1 MIIAVDFDGTIVEHQ
16 YPKIGPEIPG
26 ASETIMDLWIAEHQI
41 IIWTCRTLTKPEA
54 GLFEMIEWLEE
65 HEVPYNAINCNMFG
79 AEFYSMP
86 KIYAD
91 VYIDD
96 KNFGGFPGWDA
107 VRKQLLE
114 KP

>member
-1 MIIAVDFDGTIVEHQ
+1 MILAIDFDGTIVEHK
-16 YPKIGPEIPG
+16 YPQIGAEIPG
-26 ASETIMDLWIAEHQI
+26 ACETIRDLYAAGHKI
-41 IIWTCRTLTKPEA
+41 IIWTCRTLTLPEP
-54 GLFEMIEWLEE
+54 GIHEMIGWLDGNG
-65 HEVPYNAINCNMFG
+65 VPYHAINCNTFG

-107 VRKQLLE
+107 VRRQLL
-114 KP
+114 